1 MQVSLDLIDIKEAM
15 EMAHTAMQSEVNWLE
30 AGTPF
35 ILAEGL
41 RGVRA
46 DFLREKIKKY
56 WPNYQ
61 PR

>member
-1 MQVSLDLIDIKEAM
+1 
-15 EMAHTAMQSEVNWLE
+15 MAHTAMQSEVNWLE